1 MFLLSALS
9 IFVFDTV
16 KLYFMN
22 SFLNQV
28 VVDLNKRFGRDLSEK
43 IYVFPNRRVGV
54 FFQKYIS
61 QNINT
66 PMFAPEIYTVNQLF
80 ERVSGLQKADNL
92 SLLFH
97 LFIVYKEIV
106 SSNETFDEFLYW
118 GQMLLGDFDDL
129 DKFNVPVEGV
139 FANIKEI
146 KEIDEA
152 YDYLSDKQRKAI
164 ATFWDG
170 VSRSKDGN
178 VKSGFL
184 HLFEKLSQVYGA
196 FTKVLIEKGEA
207 YDGLA
212 QRIAIEKLG
221 TGQLCE
227 ELQGKQLVFIGFN
240 ALSVCERKLMKY
252 FQKNAD
258 ALFYWDYASEY
269 LKDNVAGRFIDE
281 NLKDFPQACEIVD
294 SKENKTHFHLIPIP
308 SMVAQAQYIGQCVNE
323 LHVSSSSSSSAAS
336 DMLNTAVVLPDETL
350 LMSVLHALPEDI
362 RQVNV
367 TMGYP
372 MSVTSIMGFMEQV
385 FLLRTKE
392 RASKN
397 ETQYYY
403 KTVMFLL
410 RHKYVQTI
418 CGEEA
423 SRYANQVIQNN
434 MVYVSASVFSEAK
447 SPLLQILFV
456 KVQNL
461 KPIQYLINVLT
472 ELLAEASRNA
482 EKWSVDSEFIYQ
494 YYTICIRFHDMSS
507 SLSLPEMRWDTLH
520 SLLAQMVR
528 STSVP
533 FRGEPVGGLQ
543 VMGMLETRSLDF
555 KNVIIASLNEG
566 IMPKKQSANSFIP
579 YNLRLA
585 WGLPTYEYNDAVMAY
600 HFYRLLGRAENVFM
614 IYDARTNREQ
624 TDEMSRYILQLHY
637 QYDVQFER
645 AAVKSEVELPHAVM
659 VEVVKDNQVMQKLLN
674 YCHENGSA
682 LSASAIN
689 TYLNCSM
696 KFYLNYVC
704 GLKESEEVDEN
715 IESNMFGTI
724 YHGVMEELFSPYLNK
739 VVDEKALAQM
749 LPRVEK
755 VLKDIYTINVFH
767 KDNVDDS
774 QLEGRH
780 QLVMGII
787 GRLVEKQLEREKAQ
801 IPFTYLGS
809 EVSLKAAIP
818 VRIMNDSHTVY
829 LKGYVDRMDRIGDE
843 IRIIDY
849 KTGSVDSLLFE
860 SVHDVFDA
868 QLQGKRS
875 KYALQTMLYSWLYV
889 QNFAIESNT
898 VIRPYIYAIRKIF
911 GDAYLQV
918 LNRKASKD
926 EMKLLNYMDIHEE
939 FESCLKDFMEND
951 MFNPKVPFRQTDD
964 KEMCKY
970 CPFAVLCGR

>member
-1 MFLLSALS
+1 MLLLSPLS

-16 KLYFMN
+16 NIDFMN

-28 VVDLNKRFGRDLSEK
+28 VTDLNKRFARDLADK
-43 IYVFPNRRVGV
+43 IYVFPNRRAGV
-54 FFQKYIS
+54 FFQKYVS
-61 QNINT
+61 QNIT
-66 PMFAPEIYTVNQLF
+66 MPMFAPEIYTINQLF
-80 ERVSGLQKADNL
+80 ERVSGMQKADNL

-97 LFIVYKEIV
+97 LYVVYKDIV
-106 SSNETFDEFLYW
+106 STNETFDEFLYW

-129 DKFNVPVEGV
+129 DKFNVPVDGV
-139 FANIKEI
+139 FANVKEMKEI
-146 KEIDEA
+146 ECY
-152 YDYLSDKQRKAI
+152 YDYLSDNQKEAI
-164 ATFWDG
+164 ATFWDSM
-170 VSRSKDGN
+170 SRAKDGN

-184 HLFEKLSQVYGA
+184 HLFEKLSQVYEA
-196 FTKVLIEKGEA
+196 FKKLLMEKGEA

-227 ELQGKQLVFIGFN
+227 ELQDRQLVFIGFN
-240 ALSVCERKLMKY
+240 ALSECERKLMKY
-252 FQKNAD
+252 FRKNAN

-269 LKDNVAGRFIDE
+269 LKDNVAGRFVNE
-281 NLKDFPQACEIVD
+281 NLTDFPQACEIVGGR
-294 SKENKTHFHLIPIP
+294 ENRTHFHLIPIP
-308 SMVAQAQYIGQCVNE
+308 SIIAQAQYVGQCVSE
-323 LHVSSSSSSSAAS
+323 LHPSSASSS

-350 LMSVLHALPEDI
+350 LMSVLHALPENM

-385 FLLRTKE
+385 FTLRTKE
-392 RASKN
+392 RVTKDC
-397 ETQYYY
+397 TQYYY

-423 SRYANQVIQNN
+423 SRYANQVVQDN
-434 MVYVSASVFSEAK
+434 MVYVSSSVFSDAK
-447 SPLLQILFV
+447 SPLLQALFV
-456 KVQNL
+456 NVQNVDA
-461 KPIQYLINVLT
+461 IQYLINILT
-472 ELLAEASRNA
+472 ELLEEVSHNA
-482 EKWSVDSEFIYQ
+482 EEWSMESEFIYQ
-494 YYTICIRFHDMSS
+494 YYAICIRFLDMSS
-507 SLSLPEMRWDTLH
+507 ALSLPDMRWDTLH
-520 SLLAQMVR
+520 NLLAQMVR

-533 FRGEPVGGLQ
+533 FRGEPIGGLQ

-566 IMPKKQSANSFIP
+566 ILPKKQVANSFIP

-600 HFYRLLGRAENVFM
+600 HFYRLLGRAENVYL

-624 TDEMSRYILQLHY
+624 TDEMSRYILQLRY
-637 QYDVQFER
+637 QYDVQFEQTI
-645 AAVKSEVELPHAVM
+645 VKSEVELPRAVLA
-659 VEVVKDNQVMQKLLN
+659 EVAKDNQIMQKLMD
-674 YCHENGSA
+674 YCRENGSA

-704 GLKESEEVDEN
+704 DLKESEEVDEN

-724 YHGVMEELFSPYLNK
+724 YHGIMEELFAQYIGK
-739 VVDEKALAQM
+739 VVDEKALSQM
-749 LPRVEK
+749 RTRVDK
-755 VLKDIYTINVFH
+755 VLKEIYTKNVFH
-767 KDNVDDS
+767 KDNVDES

-780 QLVMGII
+780 QLIMGII
-787 GRLVEKQLEREKAQ
+787 GRLVEKQLEQERTQ

-809 EVSLKAAIP
+809 EVNLKAAIP
-818 VRIMNDSHTVY
+818 VHIMDDFHMVY

-849 KTGSVDSLLFE
+849 KTGSVDSLLFD

-889 QNFAIESNT
+889 QNSAIESNT

-911 GDAYLQV
+911 GDTYLQV
-918 LNRKASKD
+918 LNRKADKD
-926 EMKLLNYMDIHEE
+926 EKKLLNYMDIHDE